1 MANSLN
7 AATSTN
13 TTQESELT
21 LLNASSAAWD
31 SNAVTVKAS
40 SASWD
45 GNFTVVKANS
55 ASWSSG
61 PTTSGRVVQVLSTT
75 DDSTASSSTEAA
87 DGWASGTS
95 LTITPGS
102 TSSKILIRM
111 TTSLST
117 PDWDS
122 SPGIHVQRTA
132 PGSSVALG
140 IAGAA
145 GSRQRTGASVGL
157 GRDSGIEQ
165 VAVEYLDAPSTT
177 SACTY
182 EMYVTA
188 RNNYTTYLNRSTTDS
203 DAQERNRT
211 VTTITLMEITG

>member
-1 MANSLN
+1 MGNSLN
-7 AATSTN
+7 TATSTN

-31 SNAVTVKAS
+31 
-40 SASWD
+40 
-45 GNFTVVKANS
+45 GNFTTVKANS
-55 ASWSSG
+55 AGWSTG
-61 PTTSGRVVQVLSTT
+61 PTTSGRVIQVLSTT
-75 DDSTASSSTEAA
+75 DDTTNSASTGT
-87 DGWASGTS
+87 GWASGTS

-117 PDWDS
+117 ADWDS
-122 SPGIHVQRTA
+122 SPGIHIQRTA

-140 IAGAA
+140 VAGSV
-145 GSRQRTGASVGL
+145 GSRQATGASVGL
-157 GRDSGIEQ
+157 GRDSGVEQ
-165 VAVEYLDAPSTT
+165 VAVEFLDAPSTT

-188 RNNYTTYLNRSTTDS
+188 RSGYTTYLNRTTDDT
-203 DAQERNRT
+203 DAQYRNRT

>member
-7 AATSTN
+7 TATSTN

-31 SNAVTVKAS
+31 
-40 SASWD
+40 
-45 GNFTVVKANS
+45 GNFVTVKANS

>member
-7 AATSTN
+7 TATSTN
-13 TTQESELT
+13 ATQESELT

-31 SNAVTVKAS
+31 
-40 SASWD
+40 
-45 GNFTVVKANS
+45 GNFTTVKANS
-55 ASWSSG
+55 AGWTAG
-61 PTTSGRVVQVLSTT
+61 PTTSGRVIQVLSTT
-75 DDSTASSSTEAA
+75 DDTTNSASGT
-87 DGWASGTS
+87 GWASGTS

-117 PDWDS
+117 NDWDS
-122 SPGIHVQRTA
+122 SPGINIQRTA

-157 GRDSGIEQ
+157 GRDSGVEQ

-188 RNNYTTYLNRSTTDS
+188 RSGYTTYLNRTTDDT
-203 DAQERNRT
+203 DAQYRNRT